1 MKLKSVWAFL
11 TLILFVV
18 GSYGLYLIIGMPID
32 QTDNLNT
39 NTEIDISDLGISEDE
54 ALIFYS
60 SSCPHCKTV
69 AEYLNQNAD
78 NIKIPVRSL
87 KIDDS
92 KTDGDNIKLALAKVK
107 ECEVGEN
114 WGIPLMY
121 HDGGCLMGDQPI
133 IEYLSHLK

>member
-1 MKLKSVWAFL
+1 ML

-69 AEYLNQNAD
+69 TEYLNQNAD

-92 KTDGDNIKLALAKVK
+92 KT
-107 ECEVGEN
+107 
-114 WGIPLMY
+114 
-121 HDGGCLMGDQPI
+121 
-133 IEYLSHLK
+133 